1 VIFLS
6 FELKFENVTKERFKP
21 VANKLLNQC
30 YLLKK
35 KDDTRMDYLY
45 VIQNKAVFANFFDI
59 LGYTLKIDEAQ
70 GVIGLCTNE
79 KSSCIKLKKY
89 HSICLLILRLLYA
102 EARNELSLSDDVIVR
117 VEQIHEKYGLLQIRQ
132 KPMIDK
138 ATLNETLTLLKKYN
152 IIERLDNDVSNPD
165 TRIKIYPSILF
176 AVPNENISAVYKNT
190 SDKLNK
196 YAGGD
201 LSDEAND
208 EDQTD

>member
-1 VIFLS
+1 MS
-6 FELKFENVTKERFKP
+6 FELNFENVTKERFKP

-45 VIQNKAVFANFFDI
+45 VLQNKAIFADFFDI
-59 LGYTLKIDEAQ
+59 LGYTLKIDETQ
-70 GVIGLCTNE
+70 GVIGLSSDE

-89 HSICLLILRLLYA
+89 HSICLLILRLLYS

-132 KPMIDK
+132 KSMMDK

-152 IIERLDNDVSNPD
+152 IIDKLDNDVSNPD

-176 AVPNENISAVYKNT
+176 AVQNENIDAVYKST
-190 SDKLNK
+190 MDKLNK
-196 YAGGD
+196 YAGGES
-201 LSDEAND
+201 SDEADD
-208 EDQTD
+208 EDTLD

>member
-1 VIFLS
+1 MS

-79 KSSCIKLKKY
+79 KSGCIKLKKY